1 MTEERITETA
11 DSLGR
16 THTTHTIT
24 HGEPARSSGGGAR
37 WALVVLALVALVAG
51 VFMFSQM
58 TNAEAAKDTAIAE
71 AAGDVGEAAGQI
83 GDAASDAGAAV
94 TDAVSKPE

>member
-1 MTEERITETA
+1 MTEERITETT

-24 HGEPARSSGGGAR
+24 HGEPAASSGGGAR
-37 WALVVLALVALVAG
+37 WALVVLALVALVAA

-58 TNAEAAKDTAIAE
+58 SNAEAAKDTAIAE
-71 AAGDVGEAAGQI
+71 AAGDVGDAAGQI
-83 GDAASDAGAAV
+83 GDAASEAGAAV
-94 TDAVSKPE
+94 KDAVSKPE